1 MKEQTKQA
9 QAGSLLDV
17 LGSSEWDS
25 LRRHMA
31 RHAYEPGDVL
41 VHQGAVE
48 PDFQVIVEGVA
59 SISAT
64 SPLGQH
70 LELARLGPG
79 DSIGEMSLLTGE
91 PASAQVTAWTH
102 LEAYVIPAA
111 KLVTLD
117 PEWPQL
123 TQALS
128 AILATRLG
136 KANDRLLSMHT
147 AKVQVV
153 CCSPSDVSALSRL
166 PGELAQVASARVL
179 VMTVGDHFES
189 TGLLDAFAG
198 RNVSVIAM
206 GTTDSSELRNR
217 IHLLEQEYDQIIL
230 FGAEE
235 TFRELEDEVHSFLR
249 VQPEDHP
256 DQHAGDGSTV
266 VVTEKPWTRAV
277 IQQISSALDQT
288 VVGVL
293 PPESPSP
300 GPRDPVAKLARVLGG
315 QQVGIALGAGGAKG
329 FAHLGV
335 LRALEELGTP
345 IDVIS
350 GCSIGA
356 AIGAGWAAGL
366 SADELAIAAKRIGSR
381 AIRPTI
387 PLHSLLSNRGIR
399 DELKRLGAGKRFE
412 DLDIPLALVATDIY
426 RRCEVT
432 FTSGVVWPAILASM
446 AIPGIYP
453 PIRARRSYLVDGGV
467 LSPVPAQQA
476 RALGAGIVIGVR
488 LTGKSTS
495 PTEELDFTP
504 SRPLVAETMTR
515 SLEIMNNRISEFSK
529 DQADVTIEVCLDG
542 GGIGDFNR
550 GDEYMEAGYKATMEA
565 AEMIR
570 AVLPYLKGVA

>member
-1 MKEQTKQA
+1 MQA

-17 LGSSEWDS
+17 LGPNEWS
-25 LRRHMA
+25 ALRRHMA

-41 VHQGAVE
+41 VHQGAVD

-59 SISAT
+59 SVSAT
-64 SPLGQH
+64 SPLGQQ

-91 PASAQVTAWTH
+91 PASAQVMARTR

-111 KLVTLD
+111 ELVALD
-117 PEWPQL
+117 PEWTQL
-123 TQALS
+123 MQALS

-136 KANDRLLSMHT
+136 KANDRLLTMHA
-147 AKVQVV
+147 AKVQVM

-166 PGELAQVASARVL
+166 PRELARVASARVL
-179 VMTVGDHFES
+179 VMAVGNSFKS
-189 TGLLDAFAG
+189 ANLLDASAG
-198 RNVSVIAM
+198 RNVSVIALD
-206 GTTDSSELRNR
+206 TTDSSKLRNR
-217 IHLLEQEYDQIIL
+217 IHLLEQEYDQILL

-235 TFRELEDEVHSFLR
+235 SFRDDLADEVHAFLH
-249 VQPEDHP
+249 VHPEDHRG
-256 DQHAGDGSTV
+256 QHAGAGSTV

-277 IQQISSALDQT
+277 IQQLSSVLGQT
-288 VVGVL
+288 VVGLL
-293 PPESPSP
+293 PPAAPPP
-300 GPRDPVAKLARVLGG
+300 GPRDPVAKLARVLSGR
-315 QQVGIALGAGGAKG
+315 QVGIALGAGGAKG

-356 AIGAGWAAGL
+356 AIGAGWASGL

-381 AIRPTI
+381 ALRPTF

-412 DLDIPLALVATDIY
+412 DLDIPLALVATDIF

-467 LSPVPAQQA
+467 LTPVPAQQA
-476 RALGAGIVIGVR
+476 RALGAGVVIGIR

-495 PTEELDFTP
+495 PTEELDVIP
-504 SRPLVAETMTR
+504 SRPLVAETITR

-529 DQADVTIEVCLDG
+529 EQADVTIEVCLEG

-550 GDEYMEAGYKATMEA
+550 GDEYMEAGYTATMET
-565 AEMIR
+565 AEMIT
-570 AVLPYLKGVA
+570 ATLPYLKVGT